1 MCKCANC
8 RLCTT
13 ESFCPHL
20 HINNFIHQ
28 RSNKMRPFAH
38 LHICTFAHSPS
49 FAHLHICT
57 FAHFPPFAHLHIRTF
72 AHSLRQASL
81 RSLPFAAC
89 ISVMLLFT
97 ACHSAKP
104 TANALPK
111 AASVAH
117 TSTAA
122 SMTISP
128 PPLSYAQQRQFD
140 ELFLESVRQKEAEHI
155 DAQFELLNAALQ
167 INPLADEALY
177 EMGVLKL
184 SYTTYSDTLSRQQG
198 DSLLR
203 KAVQL
208 APDNPYY
215 KETLATYLAN
225 SAKYQEA
232 INLYE
237 ELAEG
242 HETDEILSTLI
253 WLYKTSG
260 DFAGAIRTIER
271 LERTNG
277 KSEALSMEKFQTFLA
292 MKDDEHAYQAI
303 EDLCAEY
310 PYDLRYRVLLGDL
323 YDQHGYHEQA
333 LDIYRDVL
341 TAEPD
346 NSYAQISL
354 LAYYKAAGAD
364 SLYLDLLNRVV
375 LNPRTQ
381 SGARLEAMRG
391 YAVDNLRQHAD
402 STPVLQLFRKALS
415 QPQES
420 RDMAELQAYYI
431 SERRMPT
438 DSLLQALYTLL
449 NIEPDYTKARLQVL
463 QIMLQRGNM
472 EQVAVTCREG
482 ELYDPNEVTFY
493 YYEGIALYRM
503 GRDRDAIATLQRGVE
518 RIDES
523 TDRQLAS
530 DIYALLG
537 DVLHGHGLKEEA
549 YLAYD
554 RALEYNELNLDCLN
568 NYAYFLSLD
577 NKQLSKAERMSR
589 RTVEARG
596 NDPTY
601 LDTYAWIL
609 YLKRDYAQA
618 RIYIEEALR
627 FAPDASESASLYDHA
642 GDILLRLADRRQAA
656 SYWRKAL
663 QLTTD
668 RTLKRTLKRK
678 LYRR

>member
-1 MCKCANC
+1 M
-8 RLCTT
+8 
-13 ESFCPHL
+13 
-20 HINNFIHQ
+20 Q
-28 RSNKMRPFAH
+28 PFAH
-38 LHICTFAHSPS
+38 LHICTFAH
-49 FAHLHICT
+49 L
-57 FAHFPPFAHLHIRTF
+57 
-72 AHSLRQASL
+72 LRQATQ

-89 ISVMLLFT
+89 MCMLLLLA
-97 ACHSAKP
+97 ACRSTHPVS
-104 TANALPK
+104 PK
-111 AASVAH
+111 AQAPQTKHAL
-117 TSTAA
+117 AA
-122 SMTISP
+122 NTTT
-128 PPLSYAQQRQFD
+128 PLSYAQQRQFN

-167 INPLADEALY
+167 ISPLADEALY

-203 KAVQL
+203 RAVQL
-208 APDNPYY
+208 APNNPYY

-225 SAKYQEA
+225 SAKYAEA

-237 ELAEG
+237 ELAEQ
-242 HETDEILSTLI
+242 HETDENLSTLI

-260 DFAGAIRTIER
+260 DYAGAIRTIER

-277 KSEALSMEKFQTFLA
+277 KSEALSMEKFQTYLA

-354 LAYYKAAGAD
+354 LAYYKAADAD

-402 STPVLQLFRKALS
+402 STPVLQLFRKALA

-431 SERRMPT
+431 SERHMPT

-482 ELYDPNEVTFY
+482 ELYDPTEVTFY

-523 TDRQLAS
+523 TDRQLSS
-530 DIYALLG
+530 DINALLG
-537 DVLHGHGLKEEA
+537 DVLHGMGLKEEA

-554 RALEYNELNLDCLN
+554 NALSYNELNLDCLN

-577 NKQLSKAERMSR
+577 NKQLAKAERMSR

-596 NDPTY
+596 QDPTY

-609 YLKRDYAQA
+609 YLKHDYAQA

-627 FAPDASESASLYDHA
+627 FAPDAPESASLYDHA

-656 SYWRKAL
+656 TYWRKAL

-668 RTLKRTLKRK
+668 RTLRRTLKRK

>member
-1 MCKCANC
+1 
-8 RLCTT
+8 
-13 ESFCPHL
+13 
-20 HINNFIHQ
+20 
-28 RSNKMRPFAH
+28 
-38 LHICTFAHSPS
+38 
-49 FAHLHICT
+49 
-57 FAHFPPFAHLHIRTF
+57 
-72 AHSLRQASL
+72 
-81 RSLPFAAC
+81 
-89 ISVMLLFT
+89 MLLFT

-104 TANALPK
+104 TANALPE

-117 TSTAA
+117 TSTVA

-364 SLYLDLLNRVV
+364 SLYLDRRAQPAHAVGGASGSDAWLCSG
-375 LNPRTQ
+375 Q
-381 SGARLEAMRG
+381 SA
-391 YAVDNLRQHAD
+391 
-402 STPVLQLFRKALS
+402 
-415 QPQES
+415 
-420 RDMAELQAYYI
+420 
-431 SERRMPT
+431 PT
-438 DSLLQALYTLL
+438 
-449 NIEPDYTKARLQVL
+449 R
-463 QIMLQRGNM
+463 
-472 EQVAVTCREG
+472 
-482 ELYDPNEVTFY
+482 
-493 YYEGIALYRM
+493 
-503 GRDRDAIATLQRGVE
+503 
-518 RIDES
+518 
-523 TDRQLAS
+523 
-530 DIYALLG
+530 
-537 DVLHGHGLKEEA
+537 
-549 YLAYD
+549 
-554 RALEYNELNLDCLN
+554 
-568 NYAYFLSLD
+568 
-577 NKQLSKAERMSR
+577 
-589 RTVEARG
+589 
-596 NDPTY
+596 
-601 LDTYAWIL
+601 
-609 YLKRDYAQA
+609 
-618 RIYIEEALR
+618 
-627 FAPDASESASLYDHA
+627 
-642 GDILLRLADRRQAA
+642 
-656 SYWRKAL
+656 
-663 QLTTD
+663 
-668 RTLKRTLKRK
+668 
-678 LYRR
+678 

>member
-1 MCKCANC
+1 
-8 RLCTT
+8 
-13 ESFCPHL
+13 
-20 HINNFIHQ
+20 
-28 RSNKMRPFAH
+28 MRPFAH
-38 LHICTFAHSPS
+38 LHICTFAHFP
-49 FAHLHICT
+49 A
-57 FAHFPPFAHLHIRTF
+57 FAHFPSF
-72 AHSLRQASL
+72 AHSLRQATQ
-81 RSLPFAAC
+81 RSLPFAAYVC
-89 ISVMLLFT
+89 VLLLLA
-97 ACHSAKP
+97 ACHNTKP
-104 TANALPK
+104 VVNTSQQPSSSTDVTTATP
-111 AASVAH
+111 V
-117 TSTAA
+117 
-122 SMTISP
+122 
-128 PPLSYAQQRQFD
+128 LSYAEQRQFD

-155 DAQFELLNAALQ
+155 DAQYELLNAALQ

-203 KAVQL
+203 RAVQL

-225 SAKYQEA
+225 SAKYSEA

-237 ELAEG
+237 ELAER
-242 HETDEILSTLI
+242 HESDENLSTLI

-260 DFAGAIRTIER
+260 DYAGAIRTIER
-271 LERTNG
+271 LERANG
-277 KSEALSMEKFQTFLA
+277 KSEALSMEKFQTYLA

-354 LAYYKAAGAD
+354 LAYYKAADAD

-391 YAVDNLRQHAD
+391 YAIDNLRQRAD
-402 STPVLQLFRKALS
+402 STPVLQLFRKALA

-420 RDMAELQAYYI
+420 RDMAELQVYYM
-431 SERRMPT
+431 SERHMPT

-482 ELYDPNEVTFY
+482 ELYDPTEVTFY

-503 GRDRDAIATLQRGVE
+503 GRDRDAMLTLQRGVE
-518 RIDES
+518 RIDEA
-523 TDRQLAS
+523 TDRQLSS
-530 DIYALLG
+530 DINALLG
-537 DVLHGHGLKEEA
+537 DVLHGMGLKEEA

-554 RALEYNELNLDCLN
+554 NALTYNELNLDCLN

-577 NKQLSKAERMSR
+577 YKKLDSKLLAKAERMSR

-596 NDPTY
+596 QDPTY

-609 YLKRDYAQA
+609 YLKHDYAQA

-627 FAPDASESASLYDHA
+627 FAPDAPESASLYDHA
-642 GDILLRLADRRQAA
+642 GDILLRLAERRQAA

-663 QLTTD
+663 SLTTD

-678 LYRR
+678 LYRK